1 MQRRRER
8 RNLIHIGCY
17 FFELTYFQPQRIDWV
32 RRLLVWQ
39 WCIEKCKRESLH
51 KNHYTRASIV
61 TRSYSLNFSAFVG
74 LFVACLHFILRNSN
88 VSTCAEISKSKSW
101 NIQILLATETYIF
114 AKTFSSH
121 PYLKY
126 KSADLTTLFW
136 CIFVTHVYPPK
147 NPVGYLWSTKDI

>member
-17 FFELTYFQPQRIDWV
+17 FFELTYFLPQRIDWV

-39 WCIEKCKRESLH
+39 WCIEKCKRERLH

-74 LFVACLHFILRNSN
+74 LFHSLSAFHSKKLKREHMCGNKQIKKLKHTDTFGHWNVHLCKNFLVASLFKVQKCWS
-88 VSTCAEISKSKSW
+88 
-101 NIQILLATETYIF
+101 
-114 AKTFSSH
+114 
-121 PYLKY
+121 
-126 KSADLTTLFW
+126 DLFW
-136 CIFVTHVYPPK
+136 CIFVTHAYPPK